1 MSPAEFSVVGLRC
14 PVMRQEVEAGGV
26 PTGMVTFLFTDVEGS
41 TRLWQEHPEA
51 KAVASARHDELFTGG
66 DRPQ

>member
-1 MSPAEFSVVGLRC
+1 
-14 PVMRQEVEAGGV
+14 MRQEVEAGGV